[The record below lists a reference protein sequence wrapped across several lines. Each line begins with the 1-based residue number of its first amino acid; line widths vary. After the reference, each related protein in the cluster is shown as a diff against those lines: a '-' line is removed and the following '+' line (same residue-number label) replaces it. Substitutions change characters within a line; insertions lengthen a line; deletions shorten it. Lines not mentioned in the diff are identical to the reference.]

1 MLLVL
6 CCVCVE
12 RQLTLRVIVERPP
25 GDVDFGI
32 QEGHVYPPLVHE
44 IFPGTPE
51 IAAGYATPST
61 APGWGIEID
70 ERLAAKHPP
79 VYGGFERWAI
89 TVRRPD
95 GALEPP

>member
-1 MLLVL
+1 M
-6 CCVCVE
+6 
-12 RQLTLRVIVERPP
+12 
-25 GDVDFGI
+25 FA
-32 QEGHVYPPLVHE
+32 
-44 IFPGTPE
+44 GTPA
-51 IAAGYATPST
+51 ITAGYATPST

-95 GALEPP
+95 GSVEAP